1 MIRSYTRESG
11 VRSLEREIGTLCRK
25 VAVEVVKKDR
35 NARVRL
41 TTKNLAKYLGPAKF
55 RVSKAEQE
63 DKVGVVTGLAWT
75 DMGGEILATEVTV
88 VPGKG
93 KLTITGK
100 IGDVMQESAQAAMS
114 YVRSRAED
122 LGLDKDFYQKIDIHL
137 HIPEGAIPK
146 DGPSAG
152 VTIATSLVSA
162 LTGTLVRHDLAMTGE
177 ITLRGRVLPIGGLKE
192 KILAAH
198 RAGIK
203 KVLFPE
209 ENVKDLQE
217 VPTEVLKA
225 IQVESVSHVDEV
237 LRKALILDDP
247 ENFLIRRET
256 DLAQRIYSP
265 ESTVPS
271 SSEIVAH

>member
-1 MIRSYTRESG
+1 M
-11 VRSLEREIGTLCRK
+11 EREIGTLCRK

-35 NARVRL
+35 NTRVRL
-41 TTKNLAKYLGPAKF
+41 TTKNLAKYLGPTKF

-93 KLTITGK
+93 KLTVTGK

-114 YVRSRAED
+114 YVRSRADE

-162 LTGTLVRHDLAMTGE
+162 LTRTLVRHDIAMTGE

-225 IQVESVSHVDEV
+225 IQVESVST
-237 LRKALILDDP
+237 P
-247 ENFLIRRET
+247 G
-256 DLAQRIYSP
+256 
-265 ESTVPS
+265 
-271 SSEIVAH
+271 

>member
-1 MIRSYTRESG
+1 
-11 VRSLEREIGTLCRK
+11 
-25 VAVEVVKKDR
+25 
-35 NARVRL
+35 
-41 TTKNLAKYLGPAKF
+41 
-55 RVSKAEQE
+55 
-63 DKVGVVTGLAWT
+63 
-75 DMGGEILATEVTV
+75 
-88 VPGKG
+88 
-93 KLTITGK
+93 
-100 IGDVMQESAQAAMS
+100 MQESAQAAMS
-114 YVRSRAED
+114 YVRSRAEE

-217 VPTEVLKA
+217 VPAEVLKA
-225 IQVESVSHVDEV
+225 VQVESVSHVDEV

-247 ENFLIRRET
+247 GSFLVRRET
-256 DLAQRIYSP
+256 DLAQAIY
-265 ESTVPS
+265 PS
-271 SSEIVAH
+271 EPTLPPASSEIVTH

>member
-1 MIRSYTRESG
+1 VIRSYTRESG

-93 KLTITGK
+93 KLTVTGK

-225 IQVESVSHVDEV
+225 IQVESVSHVDEI

-256 DLAQRIYSP
+256 DLAQPIYSP

>member
-1 MIRSYTRESG
+1 
-11 VRSLEREIGTLCRK
+11 
-25 VAVEVVKKDR
+25 
-35 NARVRL
+35 
-41 TTKNLAKYLGPAKF
+41 
-55 RVSKAEQE
+55 
-63 DKVGVVTGLAWT
+63 
-75 DMGGEILATEVTV
+75 MGGEILATEVTV

-93 KLTITGK
+93 KLTVTGK

-114 YVRSRAED
+114 YVRSRADE

-162 LTGTLVRHDLAMTGE
+162 LTRTLVRHDVAMTGE

-225 IQVESVSHVDEV
+225 IQVEAVSNLDDV
-237 LRKALILDDP
+237 LRKALVLDDP
-247 ENFLIRRET
+247 ENFLLRRESG
-256 DLAQRIYSP
+256 LAQSLYPSKP
-265 ESTVPS
+265 TS
-271 SSEIVAH
+271 SSCFFRDCDPLGQGIDGNFCECYCSRLWSRRRNACPRRSPV